1 MADIQVANTDA
12 DLSNNTLLTEENAY
26 TITGLHT
33 FSRSTNAPFAVASGA
48 AVVANLD
55 ADKLDGIEATGFV
68 KANGTVALT
77 ANWDAG
83 AYEIRAQTLEAD
95 VSTGTAPLTIA
106 STTKVANLNAD
117 KLDDQEGSYYL
128 AAGNATG
135 TLAVNRGGT
144 GAATFTDG
152 GVLLGSGTAAI
163 TATAVLGDGEILI
176 GDGSGDPATL
186 DVGSSSAITVLGT
199 VATGTW
205 QGTDVGVAYGGTGV
219 STLTDGGV
227 LLGSGSSAITAM
239 AVLTDGQMIV
249 GDGSGDP
256 VAESGATLRTSIGV
270 GTGDSPQFTAIE
282 LGAASDTTLARASAG
297 NVTIEGNA
305 IYRAGGTDV
314 AVADGGTGASSL
326 TDGGVLLGSG
336 TSAVT
341 AMAVLS
347 DGEMI
352 VGDGSTDPVAESG
365 STLRTSIGCDAA
377 GNITSGTVATA
388 RLGSGT
394 ASSATF
400 LRGDSSWASAASDP
414 ALSVA
419 EGRLTATTNTPVT
432 TADVSGATSIYYTPY
447 VGDKIALYD
456 GSSWNI
462 RTFTQITISL
472 SGFTAIKPYDVFAY
486 DNSGTVTIETLIWTN
501 NTTRATALA
510 YQNGVLSKSGAT
522 TRRYLGTVYINASGG
537 QTEDT
542 MVKRY
547 LWNYYNRVRRPLQ
560 RLETTDS
567 WTYTTATYRQANA
580 STSNQVDTCVGWPE
594 ALLNLNVLGLAANTI
609 GDNNCTV
616 QVGIDEGG
624 TSANDATAYS
634 APEIATYNAKQVE
647 ANLTKYP
654 SVGFQYWVWTEKST
668 ATGTT
673 TWYGDGAG
681 ICKSGLYGEID
692 G

>member
-12 DLSNNTLLTEENAY
+12 DLTDNTLITEENAY

-33 FSRSTNAPFAVASGA
+33 YSRSTNAPFAVNSGA

-55 ADKLDGIEATGFV
+55 ADKLDG
-68 KANGTVALT
+68 
-77 ANWDAG
+77 
-83 AYEIRAQTLEAD
+83 
-95 VSTGTAPLTIA
+95 
-106 STTKVANLNAD
+106 
-117 KLDDQEGSYYL
+117 QEGSYYL

-152 GVLLGSGTAAI
+152 GLLLGSGTSAI

-282 LGAASDTTLARASAG
+282 LGAASDTTIARASAG

-365 STLRTSIGCDAA
+365 STLRASIGCDAA

-394 ASSATF
+394 ASSSTF
-400 LRGDSSWASAASDP
+400 LRGDSSWASVTSDP
-414 ALSVA
+414 ALGVA
-419 EGRLTATTNTPVT
+419 EGRLTATSNTPVT

>member
-12 DLSNNTLLTEENAY
+12 DLTDNTLITEENAY

-33 FSRSTNAPFAVASGA
+33 FSRSTNAPFAVNSGA

-55 ADKLDGIEATGFV
+55 ADKLDG
-68 KANGTVALT
+68 
-77 ANWDAG
+77 
-83 AYEIRAQTLEAD
+83 
-95 VSTGTAPLTIA
+95 
-106 STTKVANLNAD
+106 
-117 KLDDQEGSYYL
+117 QEGSYYL

-152 GVLLGSGTAAI
+152 GILLGSGTSAI

-668 ATGTT
+668 APGTT